1 MDRGIVLTGGGALLK
16 GLDQLLREETSLP
29 ITVVDD
35 PLSTV
40 VVGTGRTLD
49 NLHIHKEVC
58 ID

>member
-1 MDRGIVLTGGGALLK
+1 LLK

-40 VVGTGRTLD
+40 VLGSGKVLD
-49 NLHIHKEVC
+49 NLEVFKEVTV
-58 ID
+58 D